1 MKNNKEY
8 NSGYKLADV
17 YIEEEYVKNHVLN
30 IEEQQKKKKDKL
42 NKTKEKRVEENK
54 HRKEFEENEIED
66 LPELLHLDDEHRFKN
81 EDGVPMDIETRGIK
95 TQEGIFFKASDIGKA
110 FDYDSVSKT
119 ILNVGSD
126 YVYEINFKYFKNL

>member
-1 MKNNKEY
+1 
-8 NSGYKLADV
+8 
-17 YIEEEYVKNHVLN
+17 
-30 IEEQQKKKKDKL
+30 
-42 NKTKEKRVEENK
+42 
-54 HRKEFEENEIED
+54 
-66 LPELLHLDDEHRFKN
+66 LDDEHIFKN

-126 YVYEINFKYFKNL
+126 YVYEINFKYFKNPNDSIKNTVVQKELYLTYSRFTRSRTKLFETT